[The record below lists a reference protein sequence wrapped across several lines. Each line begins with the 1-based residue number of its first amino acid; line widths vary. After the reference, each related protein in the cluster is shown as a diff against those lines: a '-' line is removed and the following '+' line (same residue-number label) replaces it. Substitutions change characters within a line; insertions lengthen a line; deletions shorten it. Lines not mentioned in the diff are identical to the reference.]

1 MSAICTGIVKEQEQL
16 FFLFLFEKHSYQ
28 KLVGWLVGWLVGQ
41 KRKSI
46 SSQLGEAETFTLLI
60 LHLAFDLFTQPE
72 ATIELLQDI
81 YVCRQKAAKKPKAKH
96 EDDGGMW
103 VNVFYVCGW
112 QKSVLS

>member
-1 MSAICTGIVKEQEQL
+1 MICTGIVKEQEQL
-16 FFLFLFEKHSYQ
+16 FFCFYLRSAHIKS
-28 KLVGWLVGWLVGQ
+28 WLVGQ

-46 SSQLGEAETFTLLI
+46 SSQLGEAETLTLLI

-81 YVCRQKAAKKPKAKH
+81 YVCRQKAAKKQKAKH

-103 VNVFYVCGW
+103 VNVFVAEICVVRSDQVMLYCVMA
-112 QKSVLS
+112 

>member
-16 FFLFLFEKHSYQ
+16 FFRFYLRSTHIKR
-28 KLVGWLVGWLVGQ
+28 WLVGWLVGCQ

-81 YVCRQKAAKKPKAKH
+81 YVCRQKAAKKQKAKH